1 MLRGI
6 ARHGGAEQQG
16 YADSAGRH
24 DLRKN
29 PEVSLPQRH
38 PGHH

>member
-6 ARHGGAEQQG
+6 ARRGGTEQQG
-16 YADSAGRH
+16 HAGRH
-24 DLRKN
+24 DLQKN

-38 PGHH
+38 PCHL